1 MTASD
6 DHDDDHVAA
15 ATAISE
21 QLSAIHIGFY
31 GTPVARVRT
40 HVLDDLVLSVLDIE
54 LTVIEQRMLVLG
66 REEAVLTLRHEVQG
80 AERASFT
87 AAVERATGRR
97 VIAFLSNTNLDPP
110 FVTEL
115 FRLAPAGSPAART
128 ETPVG
133 TPQDG

>member
-6 DHDDDHVAA
+6 DHDAA

-21 QLSAIHIGFY
+21 QLSAIHTGFY

-40 HVLDDLVLSVLDIE
+40 SILDDLVLSVLDIE
-54 LTVIEQRMLVLG
+54 LTRIEQRMLALG

-97 VIAFLSNTNLDPP
+97 VIAFLSSTNLDPP
-110 FVTEL
+110 FVSEL
-115 FRLAPAGSPAART
+115 FRLAPAASTADPAANPAT
-128 ETPVG
+128 